1 MHKRWIAFLTQQIK
15 KNSNVKIYVALCII
29 LLVGASV
36 AFYGLDQL
44 LIKLD
49 SASPNQLATARVSHW
64 SGYLVDLNLENRSQG
79 VTSVSGTWIVPSAS
93 VSKNDTFSSVWVGVG
108 GYGETSLIQAGT
120 EQHCVDGQLEYFAWY
135 ELLPKT
141 INRIHTLTIYPGD
154 SVTTTITL
162 LDFEY
167 NSWLITLVDHT
178 RGTSFQKTVT
188 YNSTMKSAEWIV
200 ERPTVNG
207 KISTLADFGTATL
220 TNCTAT
226 INDVS
231 GSISN
236 FTYTP
241 VVMVDGD
248 DNDIVSITPIHD
260 DGASFQVTYIK
271 PTDKK
276 PVTTQTTP

>member
-29 LLVGASV
+29 LVVGASV

-64 SGYLVDLNLENRSQG
+64 SGYLVDLNLANRSQG
-79 VTSVSGTWIVPSAS
+79 VTSVSGTWTVPSVIAS
-93 VSKNDTFSSVWVGVG
+93 ENDTFSSVWVGIG

-120 EQHCVDGQLEYFAWY
+120 EQHCVDGQVEYFAWY

-162 LDFEY
+162 LDFEES
-167 NSWLITLVDHT
+167 SWLIKIEDHT
-178 RGTSFQKTVT
+178 RSTAFQRTVT

-226 INDVS
+226 INGVS

-241 VVMVDGD
+241 VIMVDGD
-248 DNDIVSITPIHD
+248 DNDLVSITPVRN